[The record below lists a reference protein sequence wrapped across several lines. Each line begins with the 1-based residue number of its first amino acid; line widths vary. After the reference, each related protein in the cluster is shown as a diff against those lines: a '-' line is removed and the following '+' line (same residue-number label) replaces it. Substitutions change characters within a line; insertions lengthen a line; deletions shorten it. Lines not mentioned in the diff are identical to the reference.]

1 MQKITI
7 RAKLVDYN
15 IDLDGY
21 ITYVF
26 CNLESNHWTNK
37 YIMCVRYPNWDNESF
52 KLFDT
57 GFLTYAEIIAGEDTW
72 YDTNTNTQVPY
83 KYTNIQFLKFILDL
97 PDNFNKDIVL

>member
-15 IDLDGY
+15 IDIDGY

-26 CNLESNHWTNK
+26 CNLEPNSGAEK
-37 YIMCVRYPNWDNESF
+37 YIMCVRYPNWDNMPF
-52 KLFDT
+52 KPFDT

-72 YDTNTNTQVPY
+72 QDTNAQQVPY

-97 PDNFNKDIVL
+97 PDNCKDIVL